1 MIYRR
6 KARLNAARI
15 PIPVRKA
22 VMAVMVCGLALAAC
36 EKPARSSAAAAGD
49 AGLKELT
56 LTSARFVPVKLS
68 PRMRNRY
75 APVHVAQDID
85 AVRLKATPKDPGAE
99 VHINGVKVPAGGE
112 SPDIPLRPG
121 LNSRSRRGNGSRRQD
136 EDHLQSQGIP

>member
-15 PIPVRKA
+15 PVPVRKA

-56 LTSARFVPVKLS
+56 LTSARFAPVKL
-68 PRMRNRY
+68 
-75 APVHVAQDID
+75 VAAD
-85 AVRLKATPKDPGAE
+85 AQSLR
-99 VHINGVKVPAGGE
+99 AGSCRAGH
-112 SPDIPLRPG
+112 
-121 LNSRSRRGNGSRRQD
+121 RRWSA
-136 EDHLQSQGIP
+136 